1 MPVRILSE
9 DIENPEAI
17 VAPHNVA
24 VDSHADIRT
33 SVNAVK
39 SRTTLLESDVST
51 LQGNVATL
59 TQGIQDAV
67 STHNTATDAH
77 ADIRT
82 LVAGRALIGHQ
93 HARADLPWVTEP
105 GAALL
110 TADSASAQRTALGMT
125 AWAVAPWTD
134 GTTSDI
140 PEGTQLYF
148 TNARADARAALIVSA
163 HNVAGDSHADI
174 RADLASAVSTH
185 NTAPDS
191 HADLRTAISDL
202 MSNVEEVD
210 ADFVSISYNPSGG
223 GGSSATLEDEITTDA
238 PTAYWQL
245 TETGGNLADSAGG
258 GRTLTVTGS
267 PVYAFC
273 QLVRNLTSKGLKVV
287 HGAYASRAS
296 DNLGVTPPW
305 TGSWSVEF
313 VVMLPEGIGA
323 DFGCF
328 TYGASGSETEATNYQ
343 IYAAMTASRCPTLI
357 WEYGAG
363 NNVTFSPQIVL
374 PIGFKAHIVWTKDA
388 VNKIVKC
395 FVNGICVYSSNYTQ
409 EPTGG
414 SSSTIDVGR
423 ASTGSTVTGVL
434 GHVAVYMGAVLSDAR
449 VMAHAVAAGVA

>member
-1 MPVRILSE
+1 VGNTPLTTTALSAADWAALPVGWRGIISADVALASGLPAADVYHIQKVSNRDVSGGAAYQAQGYLTPMLYVGVAATSSDLPTWSVALTSAPGTTVSDVGTALLNLST
-9 DIENPEAI
+9 P
-17 VAPHNVA
+17 
-24 VDSHADIRT
+24 T
-33 SVNAVK
+33 AVK
-39 SRTTLLESDVST
+39 
-51 LQGNVATL
+51 
-59 TQGIQDAV
+59 
-67 STHNTATDAH
+67 
-77 ADIRT
+77 
-82 LVAGRALIGHQ
+82 
-93 HARADLPWVTEP
+93 
-105 GAALL
+105 
-110 TADSASAQRTALGMT
+110 
-125 AWAVAPWTD
+125 
-134 GTTSDI
+134 I
-140 PEGTQLYF
+140 PRI
-148 TNARADARAALIVSA
+148 NADASVTLIDVPS
-163 HNVAGDSHADI
+163 
-174 RADLASAVSTH
+174 
-185 NTAPDS
+185 
-191 HADLRTAISDL
+191 
-202 MSNVEEVD
+202 SNVEEVD

-313 VVMLPEGIGA
+313 VVMLPENIGA
-323 DFGCF
+323 EFGCF

>member
-1 MPVRILSE
+1 MSIERTNPITGTEVQRRWLQANAATIEAAEEGASIGAQELHTSVDGAGLKRVFRCHENIGRTYHLGTVANEAAMLALDSPLTSHACLPGDTCFRSDSQQIMRCVSNYGVSVGDWEAVSSSADPAGTAATAVSE
-9 DIENPEAI
+9 
-17 VAPHNVA
+17 HNTA
-24 VDSHADIRT
+24 TDSHADIRT
-33 SVNAVK
+33 AIARNADHSALSNVLP
-39 SRTTLLESDVST
+39 SPASQNHLTDDELEFFGTLPST
-51 LQGNVATL
+51 
-59 TQGIQDAV
+59 
-67 STHNTATDAH
+67 
-77 ADIRT
+77 
-82 LVAGRALIGHQ
+82 
-93 HARADLPWVTEP
+93 
-105 GAALL
+105 
-110 TADSASAQRTALGMT
+110 
-125 AWAVAPWTD
+125 
-134 GTTSDI
+134 
-140 PEGTQLYF
+140 
-148 TNARADARAALIVSA
+148 
-163 HNVAGDSHADI
+163 
-174 RADLASAVSTH
+174 
-185 NTAPDS
+185 
-191 HADLRTAISDL
+191 ISDL

-323 DFGCF
+323 EFGCF
-328 TYGASGSETEATNYQ
+328 TYGTSGTSGTETEPTNYQ
-343 IYAAMTASRCPTLI
+343 IYAAMTASRRPMLI